1 MFTRVLTGVKIIMHK
16 LFKVVDNFVDLGDR
30 SFFVGSP
37 EFVQWLEAID
47 GFNYQPPQFTGY
59 TYVRH
64 NITVKKR
71 SNGKFYAIRT
81 VNCCQRVKYL
91 GKPCDLDYERLQL
104 AVDELSLDDWKYH
117 QLKSKKSMAL

>member
-1 MFTRVLTGVKIIMHK
+1 M
-16 LFKVVDNFVDLGDR
+16 
-30 SFFVGSP
+30 
-37 EFVQWLEAID
+37 QWLEAID

-117 QLKSKKSMAL
+117 QLKSKNQWLYNLGFKINHPINHWINHWMILHIHYLPD